1 METEGLSDMNIR
13 TKPKPSG
20 IFFFFYQEGAIRYD
34 GNIILY
40 YVSIIPARSGSVPIF
55 ISDRSSVSIEIYFFP
70 GVEKFPFWKWYD
82 AYRIVID
89 PLHKPNGNTSGTI
102 TGYDFQFE
110 WKQKIT
116 IINEMFS

>member
-1 METEGLSDMNIR
+1 MLKLLKHVKLIFQCELLMETEGLSDMNIG

-20 IFFFFYQEGAIRYD
+20 IFFFFFYQEGAIRYD

-70 GVEKFPFWKWYD
+70 GLERSD
-82 AYRIVID
+82 SESDRTRI
-89 PLHKPNGNTSGTI
+89 G
-102 TGYDFQFE
+102 
-110 WKQKIT
+110 
-116 IINEMFS
+116 